1 MAFVDEVKIYAES
14 GKGGDG
20 VIRWL
25 RTKESA
31 RGGPSGGDGGKGGD
45 VILVGVRD
53 LAALAQYRYEKKF
66 HAENGEAGKGEL
78 KHGKNGEDVLLKVP
92 VGTLVRVF
100 QTGLRHAG
108 AGSGL
113 AEAGD
118 EYEISKEDE
127 RIVLFRGGYG
137 GLGNARFKS
146 STNQNPFQQTVGKKG
161 KGGDIELTLKII
173 ADAGLI
179 GLPNAGKSS
188 LLNALTHSKSKV
200 GSYPFTTLGPSLGD
214 FYGRILADIPGL
226 IEGASSGRG
235 LGIKFLKHVERTGIL
250 LHLVSAD
257 TDDPVAAY
265 REVHKE
271 IESFGH
277 GLASKHEVII
287 LSKIDL
293 ISPGECETKVRLLE
307 RGTGPLRRSSSEAS
321 REVLSVT
328 IEDPKVL
335 KKFADRLTAILNKE

>member
-1 MAFVDEVKIYAES
+1 MAFVDEARIHVAS

-31 RGGPSGGDGGKGGD
+31 RGGPSGGDGGRGGD

-53 LAALAQYRYEKKF
+53 LAALAHYRYEKKF
-66 HAENGEAGKGEL
+66 HGGNGEAGKGEL
-78 KHGKNGEDVLLKVP
+78 KHGKNGEPVMLKVP
-92 VGTLVRVF
+92 VGTFARVVE
-100 QTGLRHAG
+100 TG
-108 AGSGL
+108 
-113 AEAGD
+113 E
-118 EYEISKEDE
+118 EYEITKEDE
-127 RIVLFRGGYG
+127 QIVLFRGGKG

-146 STNQNPFQQTVGKKG
+146 STNQNPFQQTLGRAG

-188 LLNALTHSKSKV
+188 LLNALTRAKSKV
-200 GSYPFTTLGPSLGD
+200 GAYPFTTLSPSLGE
-214 FYGRILADIPGL
+214 FYGYILADIPGL

-250 LHLVSAD
+250 LHLVSASQ
-257 TDDPVAAY
+257 DDPLAAY
-265 REVHKE
+265 GEVHTE
-271 IESFGH
+271 LEAFGH
-277 GLASKHEVII
+277 GLSKKREIII

-293 ISPGECETKVRLLE
+293 ISASECETKIQLLARE
-307 RGTGPLRRSSSEAS
+307 TG
-321 REVLSVT
+321 REVLSVSV
-328 IEDPKVL
+328 EDPKAL
-335 KKFADRLTAILNKE
+335 KAFADKLTKILRKQ

>member
-1 MAFVDEVKIYAES
+1 MAFVDEAKIHAES

-25 RTKESA
+25 RTKETA

-45 VILVGVRD
+45 IILVGVRD
-53 LAALAQYRYEKKF
+53 IAALSHYRYEKKF
-66 HAENGEAGKGEL
+66 HAEDGGAGKNEL
-78 KHGKNGEDVLLKVP
+78 KHGANGADTLLKVP
-92 VGTLVRVF
+92 IGTLARVRE
-100 QTGLRHAG
+100 TGLRHAG

-113 AEAGD
+113 AEAGE
-118 EYEISKEDE
+118 EYEITKEGE
-127 RIVLFRGGYG
+127 RIVLFRGGKG

-146 STNQNPFQQTVGKKG
+146 STNQNPFERTVGKGG

-188 LLNALTHSKSKV
+188 LLNALTRAKSKV
-200 GSYPFTTLGPSLGD
+200 GDYPFTTLGPNLGD
-214 FYGRILADIPGL
+214 FYGHILADIPGL

-257 TDDPVAAY
+257 QDDPIAAY
-265 REVHKE
+265 GEVHKE
-271 IESFGH
+271 IELFGH
-277 GLASKHEVII
+277 GLAKKREIII

-293 ISPGECETKVRLLE
+293 ISRGECETKMQLLARE
-307 RGTGPLRRSSSEAS
+307 TG
-321 REVLSVT
+321 REVLKVSVK
-328 IEDPKVL
+328 DPEAL
-335 KKFADRLTAILNKE
+335 KAFADRLSVILS